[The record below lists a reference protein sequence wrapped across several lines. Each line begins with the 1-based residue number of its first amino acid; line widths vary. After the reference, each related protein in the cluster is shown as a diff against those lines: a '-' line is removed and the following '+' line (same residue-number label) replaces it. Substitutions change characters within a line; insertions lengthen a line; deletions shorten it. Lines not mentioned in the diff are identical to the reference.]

1 MKHPYTIT
9 HEHEAS
15 ENGQPVILKNG
26 EVQTT
31 KDGIKGIC
39 QLFGWTTADMAEVL
53 DISTKTVSGWRGKR
67 PIEPSAKCLNHL
79 SNILKNHK
87 PEIKIRCILE
97 DGTDF
102 SKVVQTTLYEA
113 EENHL
118 GKSFSVVGGKES
130 KCVEIQRA

>member
-1 MKHPYTIT
+1 MKHPYQIT
-9 HEHEAS
+9 HEHPAS

-31 KDGIKGIC
+31 RDGIKGIC

-53 DISTKTVSGWRGKR
+53 DISTKTVSGWKGTRE
-67 PIEPSAKCLNHL
+67 IAPSAKCLNHL

-102 SKVVQTTLYEA
+102 SKVVFTTMEEA
-113 EENHL
+113 QENHL
-118 GKSFSVVGGKES
+118 GKSFVVDG
-130 KCVEIQRA
+130 VEKRCTEVHRT